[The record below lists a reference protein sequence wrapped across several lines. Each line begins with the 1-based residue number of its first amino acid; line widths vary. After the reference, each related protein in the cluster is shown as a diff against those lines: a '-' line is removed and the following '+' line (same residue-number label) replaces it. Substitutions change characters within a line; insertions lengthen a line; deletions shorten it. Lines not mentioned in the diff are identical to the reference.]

1 MSFVAHGQIH
11 SPNTRTRESVM
22 LFYVLCPCCESRVDV
37 PDQAVGPN
45 RTQPWNVVLCD
56 VCDAAFDYDDED
68 VQEAEDDWLTASL
81 SGSES

>member
-1 MSFVAHGQIH
+1 
-11 SPNTRTRESVM
+11 M